1 MENLIKDIRFG
12 VRSLLRRPGF
22 TAIAVITLALG
33 IGINTALFSVV
44 NGVLLNPLPFPDPD
58 QMVVFDQSKP
68 NFETGAVPYPNFLDL
83 RKENQTFAAMSIFRG
98 AAFSLIG
105 AGEPERVQGRYVSA
119 DFCSVFGIKPVV
131 GRGFL
136 PHEDEPG
143 VIATVLISHDLWQRK
158 FAGDRNLVDRTITLD
173 DKSYYVIGV
182 LPADFRF
189 FQTGDVFVPIGQLN
203 APALK
208 RRGAGMGLHGIGR
221 LKPGVTVAQGRAD
234 LNRIYQNLAVTYPG
248 TNKDNSAYVAP
259 LKQRV
264 VGEIGPTLWMLLGA
278 VGFVL
283 LIACVNVGNLMLA
296 RASGRSREFAIRA
309 ALGAGWWRLVRQ
321 SLTESLLLSLAG
333 GALGVLVAFWGTHA
347 ALTLLPTTLPR
358 AQEIR
363 IDYRVLLFA
372 LGISILSGILAGLA
386 PALRSSH
393 SRFSGALKESGRG
406 NIGSRSRAQTVL
418 VAVEVAL
425 AVVLLI
431 GGGLMI
437 RSIRALWNIDP
448 GFRSDDLLTFG
459 LSLAP
464 SARNEKPEAIRAKLR
479 DLSDRLNT
487 VPGVQSASLQDGAF
501 PLLDEDDTLFWIEG
515 EPKPATGS
523 DMHSTLVSAVEPT
536 YLPAMKI
543 PLKEGRFFDNHD
555 DEKSPWVVV
564 VDEVF
569 AHKFFPG
576 VNPIGKRI
584 RQGDDNPQTIIG
596 VVGHVK
602 QWGLDSDD
610 TQSLRAQMYEPLRQF
625 PDDAMP
631 GFAAS
636 VRVVLRGSGSQ
647 QQLDAIRSLVKNLDG
662 QNLIYN
668 PQMMNE
674 AIAGSLSSR
683 RFAMVVLDSFAI
695 LALLMASLG
704 LYGVIS
710 YLVERRTQEL
720 GIRIAL
726 GAQRANVLRLVLSD
740 GLKMALAGIAVGLLA
755 AFGLTRLL
763 SKLVYGVSTTDP
775 PTFLAITFTLMV
787 VALLA
792 CYVPAR
798 RATRV
803 DPLIA
808 LRYE

>member
-1 MENLIKDIRFG
+1 MDTLIKDIRFAS
-12 VRSLLRRPGF
+12 RSLWRRPGF
-22 TAIAVITLALG
+22 TAIALITLALG

-44 NGVLLNPLPFPDPD
+44 NGVLLNPLPFPEPD
-58 QMVVFDQSKP
+58 QLVALNQSKP
-68 NFETGAVPYPNFLDL
+68 NFEAGAIPYPNFLDL
-83 RKENQTFAAMSIFRG
+83 RKENQTFSAMTISRS

-105 AGEPERVQGRYVSA
+105 SGDPERVTGRYVSA
-119 DFCSVFGIKPVV
+119 DFCSVFGIKPIV

-136 PHEDEPG
+136 SHEDEPG
-143 VIATVLISHDLWQRK
+143 VTPTVLISHDLWQRK
-158 FAGDRNLVDRTITLD
+158 FAGDRNLINQTITLD

-182 LPADFRF
+182 LPSDFKF

-208 RRGAGMGLHGIGR
+208 RRGAGMGLNGIGR
-221 LKPGVTVAQGRAD
+221 LKPGVTVEQGRAD

-248 TNKDNSAYVAP
+248 SNKGNGAYVVS

-264 VGEIGPTLWMLLGA
+264 VGAIGPVLWMLLGA

-309 ALGAGWWRLVRQ
+309 ALGAGRWRLVRH
-321 SLTESLLLSLAG
+321 SLTESLLLSIGG
-333 GALGVLVAFWGTHA
+333 GALGLFMAYWGTHA

-358 AQEIR
+358 AQEVR

-372 LGISILSGILAGLA
+372 LGISLLSGILAGVA
-386 PALRSSH
+386 PALRNSNA
-393 SRFSGALKESGRG
+393 RFSSALKESGRG
-406 NIGSRSRAQTVL
+406 NIGSRSRAQAAL
-418 VAVEVAL
+418 VALEVAL

-448 GFRSDDLLTFG
+448 GFRSDDLMTFG

-464 SARNEKPEAIRAKLR
+464 SARKDKPEAIRANLR
-479 DLSDRLNT
+479 QLSDRLNSL
-487 VPGVQSASLQDGAF
+487 PGVQAASFQSGAF
-501 PLLDEDDTLFWIEG
+501 PLLDENDTLFWIDG

-523 DMHSTLVSAVEPT
+523 DMHATLVSAVEPT
-536 YLPAMKI
+536 YLTAMGI
-543 PLKEGRFFDNHD
+543 LLKQGRFFDNHD
-555 DEKSPWVVV
+555 DERAPEVIV
-564 VDEVF
+564 VDDVF
-569 AHKFFPG
+569 ANKFFPAG
-576 VNPIGKRI
+576 NAIGKRI
-584 RQGDDNPQTIIG
+584 HQGDDETQTIIG
-596 VVGHVK
+596 VVAHVK
-602 QWGLDSDD
+602 HWGLDSDD

-631 GFAAS
+631 NFAAG
-636 VRVVLRGSGSQ
+636 VRVALRTTGSQ
-647 QQLDAIRSLVKNLDG
+647 PSIDSIRSLVKSLNG
-662 QNLIYN
+662 QNIIYN
-668 PQMMNE
+668 SQTMNE
-674 AIAGSLSSR
+674 SIAGSLSSH
-683 RFAMVVLDSFAI
+683 RFAMVLLDSFAI

-726 GAQRANVLRLVLSD
+726 GAQRRNVLGLVLKD
-740 GLKMALAGIAVGLLA
+740 GMKMAAAGVAIGVLA
-755 AFGLTRLL
+755 AFGFTRLL
-763 SKLVYGVSTTDP
+763 SGMLYGVSTTDP
-775 PTFLAITFTLMV
+775 LTFAVIAAVLTII
-787 VALLA
+787 ALLA
-792 CYVPAR
+792 SYLPAR
-798 RATRV
+798 RATKV
-803 DPLIA
+803 DPLVA